1 GRQRD
6 RDAGGD
12 SAWWRFVQ
20 HPGVVA
26 EERLTRHWLDTRQV
40 EGLPCRIGMRCGKQ
54 YSGDKVVDVDRAE
67 DALAA
72 GGQDQAALLDLLDRD
87 DRPRPRSRT
96 IDVARAHDRD
106 CNLAASVRSKGGGFR
121 GDLGVDV

>member
-1 GRQRD
+1 GLCAGVAAGAGEVVDGFRVQFRRPAAEPLDRAGCGRQRD

-54 YSGDKVVDVDRAE
+54 YSGDKVVDVDRGE

-72 GGQDQAALLDLLDRD
+72 GGQDQAALLDLLDR
-87 DRPRPRSRT
+87 
-96 IDVARAHDRD
+96 
-106 CNLAASVRSKGGGFR
+106 
-121 GDLGVDV
+121 